1 MPRVP
6 SIYAFQTAGRTPV
19 ITQSPST
26 YQHRSPFTYQ
36 HRSPSTYARQG
47 RTPVIRWDG
56 ALSQQWPGTPIT
68 G

>member
-1 MPRVP
+1 MGVP
-6 SIYAFQTAGRTPV
+6 YSFTTPIIARQPASYSV
-19 ITQSPST
+19 RQPS
-26 YQHRSPFTYQ
+26 TYQ